1 MSAFLKNLFGQ
12 ASNGEPEAG
21 KKVNHVVVDIEITEH
36 EYMAFDADDEMVG
49 GESFVFNGDDSPGFI
64 RITVDGNEIKFDED
78 DLCDRSKYSD
88 YEPFDMEEKWNSED
102 IVKFGYYDN
111 LAGRTWEFDVEDFDI
126 NKLSFYYQC
135 FDVNFSPADYESEEH
150 RLTLRYDGKEIEEDY
165 NAYSCDNGEFEQ
177 EWYMYDDD
185 DDEECGFDED
195 EDEDNEEPQRNE
207 REDTSN
213 AFAVLA
219 YFVATIDSDMTE
231 TKLNAIM
238 SVAKSFQLD
247 MDIVKQRLI
256 MEAKGERDY
265 KGHSALAAL
274 VPEAIRE
281 HIFGGLSWV
290 AIADFKISDKALEFF
305 GGLSELWGIDEDK
318 ANNIINY
325 NVEKLCAANPD
336 REFGGEEEQSTDA
349 ENIFSDTDTL
359 WSAVI
364 EKLPEDI
371 KANVSASAGK
381 AYIHIKPKSKHLGV
395 KDFKY
400 CVEYSK
406 TKSRAYVNVET
417 LNGGIEGKSAIQNYI
432 DSNSTDCIVK
442 SVVPQQGAKN
452 KDKWKWEVTTPA
464 TELNAELAQWY
475 IDTITAFWNF
485 FEQK

>member
-1 MSAFLKNLFGQ
+1 MNTLLGNLV
-12 ASNGEPEAG
+12 SKIKGET
-21 KKVNHVVVDIEITEH
+21 KKTNHVVVEIEITEH
-36 EYMAFDADDEMVG
+36 DYAAFNSNDEML
-49 GESFVFNGDDSPGFI
+49 GESFVFNSDESPDFI
-64 RITVDGNEIKFDED
+64 RITVDGKEI
-78 DLCDRSKYSD
+78 DLNDVDIDGDYSD
-88 YEPFDMEEKWNSED
+88 YQKFDMEQQWNNDD

-111 LAGRTWEFDVEDFDI
+111 IAGKVWEFDVENFDI
-126 NKLSFYYQC
+126 EKLSFYYEC
-135 FDVNFSPADYESEEH
+135 FDVNFAPADYDCEEH
-150 RLTLRYDGKEIEEDY
+150 RITLRYDGKKIEEDL
-165 NAYSCDNGEFEQ
+165 NAYGCSDGDFEQ
-177 EWYMYDDD
+177 QWYMYDDD
-185 DDEECGFDED
+185 DDECGYEED
-195 EDEDNEEPQRNE
+195 DDNEEPQRNE

-231 TKLNAIM
+231 AKLNAIM

-265 KGHSALAAL
+265 EGHSALASL

-305 GGLSELWGIDEDK
+305 GGLSELWGIDEEK
-318 ANNIINY
+318 ANNIVNY

-336 REFGGEEEQSTDA
+336 REFGCDDEQNDEKTEEMLVPKTLVVY
-349 ENIFSDTDTL
+349 NDTDEL
-359 WSAVI
+359 WQAVI
-364 EKLPEDI
+364 NNLPAHI
-371 KANVSASAGK
+371 QSNVSAPAGK
-381 AYIHIKPKSKHLGV
+381 SYIHIKPQSKHLGV

-406 TKSRAYVNVET
+406 TKARAYVNVET
-417 LNGGIEGKSAIQNYI
+417 LNGGIEGKTAIQQYI
-432 DSNSTDCIVK
+432 NNNSTDCIVK
-442 SVVPQQGAKN
+442 NIVPQQGAKN

-464 TELNAELAQWY
+464 NELNTELAIWY
-475 IDTITAFWNF
+475 VETITAFWDF

>member
-1 MSAFLKNLFGQ
+1 MSTLLGNLV
-12 ASNGEPEAG
+12 SKIKGETQ
-21 KKVNHVVVDIEITEH
+21 KTNHVVVEIEITEH
-36 EYMAFDADDEMVG
+36 DYAAFNSDDEML
-49 GESFVFNGDDSPGFI
+49 GESFVFNSDETPDFI
-64 RITVDGNEIKFDED
+64 RITVDGKEI
-78 DLCDRSKYSD
+78 DLNDVDIDGDYSD
-88 YEPFDMEEKWNSED
+88 YQKFDMEQQWNNDD

-111 LAGRTWEFDVEDFDI
+111 IAGKVWEFDVENFDI
-126 NKLSFYYQC
+126 EKLSFYYEC
-135 FDVNFSPADYESEEH
+135 FDVNFAPADYDCEEH
-150 RLTLRYDGKEIEEDY
+150 RISLRYDGKEIEEDL
-165 NAYSCDNGEFEQ
+165 NAYGCSDGDFEQ
-177 EWYMYDDD
+177 QWYMYDDD
-185 DDEECGFDED
+185 DDGCGYEEEEDDE
-195 EDEDNEEPQRNE
+195 NEEPQRNE

-231 TKLNAIM
+231 AKLNAIM

-247 MDIVKQRLI
+247 MDIIKQRLI

-349 ENIFSDTDTL
+349 ESIFSDTDTL

-485 FEQK
+485 FEE